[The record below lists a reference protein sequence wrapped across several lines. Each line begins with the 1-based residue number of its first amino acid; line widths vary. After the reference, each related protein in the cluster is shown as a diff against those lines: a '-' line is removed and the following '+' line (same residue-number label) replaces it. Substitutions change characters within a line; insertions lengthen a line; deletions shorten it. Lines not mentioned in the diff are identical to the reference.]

1 MLAGR
6 PIAEQGGRARAVM
19 RALALTANAIAQ
31 GRTVPEEAHRL
42 VRTLPIPASLDR
54 VVMACLAKKPEDRPS
69 TAEALARMLEECKD
83 VGAWTQDDAEKWW
96 LTNQPGF
103 VTKRADDTQPGDSVS
118 AAALPTM

>member
-42 VRTLPIPASLDR
+42 VRTLPIPASLYRLFADGGFLLQAR
-54 VVMACLAKKPEDRPS
+54 KHGTLGRLGERPY
-69 TAEALARMLEECKD
+69 AE
-83 VGAWTQDDAEKWW
+83 
-96 LTNQPGF
+96 
-103 VTKRADDTQPGDSVS
+103 
-118 AAALPTM
+118 